1 MASGKAWNRRL
12 ALAGS
17 GAVLAAGAGA
27 LALRGPRNAIRHV
40 SDARTFHRGNAG
52 EPQTLDS
59 SMATGIQDDAIIG
72 DLAVGLL
79 TEDKIAR
86 PVPGMAVRWSTSADG
101 LIWTF
106 FLREALWSD
115 GRQVTADDFVFS
127 WQRLLDPKTAAPYAY
142 FLYIV
147 KNAEAI
153 NGGKLPVSALGVRA
167 LDAHSLE
174 VRLEHPAPYL
184 LQMLMLSPAYPLP
197 RHVVEAKGRDWTQ
210 AGNYVGNGAFTFKEW
225 VPNGHV
231 LLEKNPRFYDA
242 GNVALERVYFY
253 PTDDYDAALQRMRA
267 GELDVQVRLPVQEI
281 DWIKANMPGTR
292 DPVPLLSV
300 EYLEVNHTRK
310 PFDDIRVREA
320 INLALNREA
329 IAQRIRRIG
338 DLPAYN
344 LVPPGTANFPGGNAF
359 AFRAL
364 SYPLRIERARALM
377 RGAGFD
383 EHKRAN
389 ITYMIRSTAPGNQR
403 AVAAAIQ
410 QMLAQVYINA
420 TILPI
425 DFQVFLA
432 ETHNHNFD
440 MAQTA
445 WNADFNDAAT
455 FLELLLTG
463 GGNND
468 SLYSNPAF
476 DAVVAA
482 AQNDGDLASR
492 GKKLAAAEAIIL
504 KDQAIM
510 PLFFWSDENLVWPYV
525 KGWKANAMDK
535 HRSRWISIDQQA
547 RIRRLA

>member
-12 ALAGS
+12 LVGG

-27 LALRGPRNAIRHV
+27 FALRGPRSSVRRI
-40 SDARTFHRGNAG
+40 SDARTLHRGNAV

-59 SMATGIQDDAIIG
+59 SMATGFQDDAIMG
-72 DLAVGLL
+72 DLAVGLT
-79 TEDKIAR
+79 TEDEMAQ
-86 PVPGMAVRWSTSADG
+86 PVPGMALRWTTSADG
-101 LIWTF
+101 LTWTF

-115 GRQVTADDFVFS
+115 GRPVTADDFVFS
-127 WQRLLDPKTAAPYAY
+127 WQRLVDPKTASPYAY

-147 KNAEAI
+147 KNGEAI
-153 NGGKLPVSALGVRA
+153 NGGKLPVSALGIRA
-167 LDAHSLE
+167 LDRHSLE

-197 RHVVEAKGRDWTQ
+197 RHVVEANGRDWTQ

-267 GELDVQVRLPVQEI
+267 GELDVQIRLPVQQI
-281 DWIKANMPGTR
+281 DWIKANMPQTR

-329 IAQRIRRIG
+329 IAERIRRVG

-364 SYPLRIERARALM
+364 SYPQRIERARALM

-383 EHKRAN
+383 EHKRAK

-410 QMLAQVYINA
+410 QMLALAYINA

-425 DFQVFLA
+425 DMQVFLD
-432 ETHNHNFD
+432 EIHNHNFD
-440 MAQTA
+440 MAQTG

-468 SLYSNPAF
+468 GLYSNRAF
-476 DAVVAA
+476 DAMMAA
-482 AQNDGDLASR
+482 AQDETDLVSR
-492 GKKLAAAEAIIL
+492 GRKLSAAEAIIL
-504 KDQAIM
+504 NDQAIM
-510 PLFFWSDENLVWPYV
+510 PLFFWSDGNLVWPYV
-525 KGWKANAMDK
+525 KGWRANAMDK
-535 HRSRWISIDQQA
+535 HRSRWITIDQQA
-547 RIRRLA
+547 RIKLFA

>member
-12 ALAGS
+12 LIGG

-27 LALRGPRNAIRHV
+27 LALRGPRNSVRRI
-40 SDARTFHRGNAG
+40 SDSGTLHRGNAV

-59 SMATGIQDDAIIG
+59 SMATGFQDDAIMG
-72 DLAVGLL
+72 DLAVGLM
-79 TEDKIAR
+79 TEDEMAR
-86 PVPGMAVRWSTSADG
+86 PVPGMAVRWTASADG
-101 LIWTF
+101 LTWTF

-115 GRQVTADDFVFS
+115 GRPVTADDFVFS
-127 WQRLLDPKTAAPYAY
+127 WQRLLDPKTAAAYAY

-147 KNAEAI
+147 KNGEAI
-153 NGGKLPVSALGVRA
+153 NAGKLPTSALGVRA
-167 LDAHSLE
+167 LDRHSLE

-184 LQMLMLSPAYPLP
+184 LEMLMLSPAYPLP
-197 RHVVEAKGRDWTQ
+197 RHVVETKGRDWTQ
-210 AGNYVGNGAFTFKEW
+210 AENYVGNGAFTFKQW

-267 GELDVQVRLPVQEI
+267 GELDVQIRLPVQQI

-292 DPVPLLSV
+292 DQVPLLCV

-329 IAQRIRRIG
+329 IAERIRRAG

-364 SYPLRIERARALM
+364 TYPRRIERARALM
-377 RGAGFD
+377 RSAGYD
-383 EHKRAN
+383 EHRRTN

-410 QMLAQVYINA
+410 QMLALVYINA
-420 TILPI
+420 AILPI
-425 DFQVFLA
+425 DMQVFLA
-432 ETHNHNFD
+432 EVHNHNFD
-440 MAQTA
+440 LAQTA

-455 FLELLLTG
+455 FLELLSTG

-468 SLYSNPAF
+468 GLYSNRAF
-476 DAVVAA
+476 DAMMTA
-482 AQNDGDLASR
+482 AQNDTDLVSR
-492 GKKLAAAEAIIL
+492 GRKLAAAEAIML
-504 KDQAIM
+504 NDQAIM

-535 HRSRWISIDQQA
+535 HRSRWMSIDQQA
-547 RIRRLA
+547 RVKLFA